1 MTIEVLKSNNNNGDR
16 FETYVIKGQRGSG
29 CICVNGAAA
38 RKVAVGDILIIISYA
53 RMDFEEAKTFTPK
66 VIFPDT
72 ATNRLIG

>member
-1 MTIEVLKSNNNNGDR
+1 M
-16 FETYVIKGQRGSG
+16 
-29 CICVNGAAA
+29 
-38 RKVAVGDILIIISYA
+38 AVGDILIIISYA